1 MKISD
6 IPTDRLQQVA
16 ENFASS
22 KLSMTGVFFVYDTTQ
37 SSRGEDA
44 ITTFTFTRNEI
55 LEELESR
62 LDVQESGY

>member
-1 MKISD
+1 MKLSNIS
-6 IPTDRLQQVA
+6 TDRLQQVA

-22 KLSMTGVFFVYDTTQ
+22 KSETGVFFEYPPFSPQ
-37 SSRGEDA
+37 SPREGVT
-44 ITTFTFTRNEI
+44 TTFTKNEI